1 MRINVFLKLEGE
13 RDMEN
18 RDNVKEEEENKVFS
32 YELLSDARDNNERWF
47 KAFIAMVKVNVAELL
62 AIVIVVLAFVWYLNQ
77 YDFTSS
83 IDQNGVYTLIDSEGN
98 VISSDI
104 TPEQINEIM
113 KIINDGKNKDNTEQ
127 NKEKR

>member
-83 IDQNGVYTLIDSEGN
+83 IEQNGVYTLIDSEGN

-113 KIINDGKNKDNTEQ
+113 EIINDGKNKDNTEQ